1 MDINLKPENKQIS
14 LVEIKTKQQRNEQ
27 KEKRNRVK
35 QIMNISKKK
44 SFSNAVYKQK
54 KLSNKEKKRR
64 KCKTV
69 L

>member
-1 MDINLKPENKQIS
+1 
-14 LVEIKTKQQRNEQ
+14 
-27 KEKRNRVK
+27 
-35 QIMNISKKK
+35 MNISKKK